1 MRPQFQK
8 SRPAAIYSIAQLNPD
23 RFIELIPTFLDGQY
37 LPPWDCRYAVM
48 LALEAISDQ
57 LERAQLDEILIPLV
71 DDDDCFVKAK
81 LATMQLV

>member
-1 MRPQFQK
+1 
-8 SRPAAIYSIAQLNPD
+8 
-23 RFIELIPTFLDGQY
+23 
-37 LPPWDCRYAVM
+37 M